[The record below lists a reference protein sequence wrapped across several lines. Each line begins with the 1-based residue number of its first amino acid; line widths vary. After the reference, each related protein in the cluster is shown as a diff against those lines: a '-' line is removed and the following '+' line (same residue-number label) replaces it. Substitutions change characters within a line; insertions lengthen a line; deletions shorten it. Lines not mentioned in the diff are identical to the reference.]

1 MPSGNCFAIVT
12 DPAQI
17 ARDNDLVRSK
27 VELGAAVGICPR
39 PAPGRRAAKDDK
51 TA

>member
-1 MPSGNCFAIVT
+1 MKTFTPTT
-12 DPAQI
+12 DAAQI

-39 PAPGRRAAKDDK
+39 PAPSRRTAPQDAA
-51 TA
+51 

>member
-1 MPSGNCFAIVT
+1 MNAFQVTT

-27 VELGAAVGICPR
+27 VELGAAVGVCPR
-39 PAPGRRAAKDDK
+39 PAPK
-51 TA
+51 TPKA